1 MKTMIFRDGRRRVVA
16 LALGALL
23 AQSGPLAHAAAPL
36 QNGSLGEVE
45 VRFEGVRSAKGLLR
59 ACLTRNPAY
68 FPKCEK
74 DPASFKA
81 SIAATKDARLVFGD
95 VPPGDYALM
104 VLHDE
109 NSNAKVDTML
119 GIPREGVGFS
129 RNPKLYF
136 GPPSF
141 KAVLIHIP
149 AGRSETDVK
158 LQYFL

>member
-1 MKTMIFRDGRRRVVA
+1 MIFRDGCRRTAV
-16 LALGALL
+16 LALGVLL
-23 AQSGPLAHAAAPL
+23 LQSGPLAHAAPTL
-36 QNGSLGEVE
+36 VGGSQGELD

-59 ACLTRNPAY
+59 ACLTRNPAF

-81 SIAATKDARLVFGD
+81 SIAAMSGARLAFGE

-149 AGRSETDVK
+149 AGVSETDVK
-158 LQYFL
+158 MQYFL

>member
-1 MKTMIFRDGRRRVVA
+1 MIFRDGRRRAVA

-23 AQSGPLAHAAAPL
+23 LQSGPLAYAAPTSESAS
-36 QNGSLGEVE
+36 QGELD

-81 SIAATKDARLVFGD
+81 SIAAINGARLAFGD

-141 KAVLIHIP
+141 KAVLIHVP
-149 AGRSETDVK
+149 AGPSETDVK
-158 LQYFL
+158 MQYFL